1 MTEEMKPLCM
11 EITNRFMPTS
21 KTSLTVNKFGLYGF
35 MLQFVSN
42 YSNVSC
48 SVILENIDEVRGL
61 IEVLENTIKLMESDN
76 AK

>member
-1 MTEEMKPLCM
+1 MTDEMKPLGV

-21 KTSLTVNKFGLYGF
+21 KTSLMVNTFGLHGF

-48 SVILENIDEVRGL
+48 SVILENVVEMRGL
-61 IEVLENTIKLMESDN
+61 IEVLENAIKLKETED